1 MSPALTIW
9 PSVKLSLISMPPTC
23 GRTVA
28 VASGVT
34 VPSALSVTLM
44 SPVMALATPTGW
56 APWLIRPRRP
66 LILGRIDRPDQQR
79 QQRQPDRE
87 PHHPRQAR
95 IAPTPALDSGPGAAD
110 RSGRGWPAR

>member
-1 MSPALTIW
+1 
-9 PSVKLSLISMPPTC
+9 MPPTC

-44 SPVMALATPTGW
+44 SPLIALATPTGC
-56 APWLIRPRRP
+56 APWLITAAAAGC
-66 LILGRIDRPDQQR
+66 LGIDRPDQQR
-79 QQRQPDRE
+79 QQRQAHRE

-95 IAPTPALDSGPGAAD
+95 IVA
-110 RSGRGWPAR
+110 RSSA